1 MKAGCATAGRWSAA
15 RCNAFCRQ
23 LSYLVKSD
31 ISLSSLLLIR
41 FWFIALLLVSP
52 ALTAA
57 ECNMAFRYGVLISPD
72 YIRVM
77 HNARSYVQINHD
89 QQLFVRGEWIE
100 LDPEGAEL
108 LRQYS
113 QGLRRFVPEIVSIA
127 VDSVEL
133 GLSSIE
139 AMLSGVGSKSQQAE
153 WRDLIREITYQFMS
167 RFIRTNEHFYLAP
180 QSLNELEY
188 FLHGELKPQL
198 DNLAR
203 HTVGAVWKALRDAL
217 RQSDSN
223 FEQSDN
229 QDWQSVAEM
238 VDRINL
244 GLDAKVVEL
253 EAKSV
258 LFCERLQELDNI
270 EQRLQQHVP
279 ALLSYD
285 VVVERK

>member
-1 MKAGCATAGRWSAA
+1 M
-15 RCNAFCRQ
+15 
-23 LSYLVKSD
+23 
-31 ISLSSLLLIR
+31 LIR
-41 FWFIALLLVSP
+41 FWFIALLLISP

-100 LDPEGAEL
+100 LDTEGAEL
-108 LRQYS
+108 LKQYS

-127 VDSVEL
+127 VDSIEL

-139 AMLSGVGSKSQQAE
+139 AMLSGIGSKSQQAE

-229 QDWQSVAEM
+229 QDWQSVADM

-279 ALLSYD
+279 ELLNYD